1 MAIGGQVAIL
11 SELGVNLGKHA
22 RRVPGVLWEGFKA
35 QQIRLKEFWGISDPQ
50 IWPEARARSASDLVV
65 VCYGG
70 IFYGASGTD
79 GHFWLTLLYD
89 FGWVKHVATWV

>member
-35 QQIRLKEFWGISDPQ
+35 QQIRLKEF
-50 IWPEARARSASDLVV
+50 
-65 VCYGG
+65 
-70 IFYGASGTD
+70 
-79 GHFWLTLLYD
+79 
-89 FGWVKHVATWV
+89 